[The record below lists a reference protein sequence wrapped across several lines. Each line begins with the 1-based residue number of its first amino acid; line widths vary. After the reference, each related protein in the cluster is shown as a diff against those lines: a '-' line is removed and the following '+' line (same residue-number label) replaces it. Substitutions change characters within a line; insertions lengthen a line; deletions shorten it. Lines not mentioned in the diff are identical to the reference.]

1 MSSGDGPK
9 VSCEEIQM
17 VQNRIEYCLRQY
29 MSRKEVVNTL
39 FIQDN
44 IEPTFTELVWQKLEE
59 ENQEFFQA
67 YYLKLMVK
75 EQIIEFNR
83 LLSEQVKM
91 TQQVPSAIASLP
103 ISNGC
108 NIMPIYVQ
116 FVHILSSIQLLN
128 YMTLPQSVAYTRTA
142 LKPNRLADSSI
153 WQHYAPMFL
162 SGNHSGISSPFSD
175 ECSGDT
181 TPLYGDCSSSAMPFW
196 VTVSRTLSLVLTI
209 SSFCIFLAIVLSN
222 IFSAE
227 LTETRAVQPDFLV
240 KRFSCTLHQSSTC
253 GAAENVGTAAKPN
266 GMHEPVH
273 ADRPNAF
280 SNSSSSVLSCM
291 QTTID
296 IPSQSRKI
304 DGPPNMF
311 LGQPSNM
318 GMRQTMD
325 GRIIKTEP
333 IYGGNSPFAFGPHGT
348 YLESRSAMGD
358 ASVSSF
364 SSVESNTQP
373 LNEPLLDAD
382 TSSFGFLGDIPQNF
396 GFSDLT
402 ADFTNSSDILGSY
415 SRTPFLATDTGN
427 LLDSNGGIERLTN
440 PSENLRYTNFSGD

>member
-1 MSSGDGPK
+1 MSSGDGRK
-9 VSCEEIQM
+9 VSCEDLQM
-17 VQNRIEYCLRQY
+17 VQNRIEQCLQQY

-44 IEPTFTELVWQKLEE
+44 IEPRFTELVWQKLEE

-83 LLSEQVKM
+83 LLTEQVKM

-103 ISNGC
+103 MSNGC
-108 NIMPIYVQ
+108 NI
-116 FVHILSSIQLLN
+116 S
-128 YMTLPQSVAYTRTA
+128 
-142 LKPNRLADSSI
+142 
-153 WQHYAPMFL
+153 PM
-162 SGNHSGISSPFSD
+162 
-175 ECSGDT
+175 
-181 TPLYGDCSSSAMPFW
+181 
-196 VTVSRTLSLVLTI
+196 
-209 SSFCIFLAIVLSN
+209 
-222 IFSAE
+222 
-227 LTETRAVQPDFLV
+227 
-240 KRFSCTLHQSSTC
+240 HQNSTC
-253 GAAENVGTAAKPN
+253 GAAENVGIAARPN
-266 GMHEPVH
+266 GMHDSVY

-291 QTTID
+291 QTAID

-304 DGPPNMF
+304 DVRPSMF

-318 GMRQTMD
+318 GIRQSMD

-333 IYGGNSPFAFGPHGT
+333 VYGGNSPFAFGPHGN

-382 TSSFGFLGDIPQNF
+382 TNSFGFLGEISQNF

-402 ADFTNSSDILGSY
+402 ADFTTGSDILESY

-440 PSENLRYTNFSGD
+440 ASENLRYTNFTPD

>member
-1 MSSGDGPK
+1 MSSGDGRK
-9 VSCEEIQM
+9 VSCEDIQM
-17 VQNRIEYCLRQY
+17 VQNRIEQCLRQY

-44 IEPTFTELVWQKLEE
+44 IEPRFTELVWQKLEE

-91 TQQVPSAIASLP
+91 TQQFPSAVASLP
-103 ISNGC
+103 MSNGC
-108 NIMPIYVQ
+108 NI
-116 FVHILSSIQLLN
+116 S
-128 YMTLPQSVAYTRTA
+128 
-142 LKPNRLADSSI
+142 
-153 WQHYAPMFL
+153 PM
-162 SGNHSGISSPFSD
+162 
-175 ECSGDT
+175 
-181 TPLYGDCSSSAMPFW
+181 
-196 VTVSRTLSLVLTI
+196 
-209 SSFCIFLAIVLSN
+209 
-222 IFSAE
+222 
-227 LTETRAVQPDFLV
+227 
-240 KRFSCTLHQSSTC
+240 HQNSTC
-253 GAAENVGTAAKPN
+253 RAAENVGTAAKPN
-266 GMHEPVH
+266 GMHESVH
-273 ADRPNAF
+273 ADRSNAF

-291 QTTID
+291 QTAID

-304 DGPPNMF
+304 DIPPNMY

-333 IYGGNSPFAFGPHGT
+333 VYGGNSPFAFGPHGS
-348 YLESRSAMGD
+348 YLESHSAMGD

-364 SSVESNTQP
+364 SREIS
-373 LNEPLLDAD
+373 
-382 TSSFGFLGDIPQNF
+382 QNF

-402 ADFTNSSDILGSY
+402 ADFTNSSDILESY

-440 PSENLRYTNFSGD
+440 ASESLRYTNFTPD